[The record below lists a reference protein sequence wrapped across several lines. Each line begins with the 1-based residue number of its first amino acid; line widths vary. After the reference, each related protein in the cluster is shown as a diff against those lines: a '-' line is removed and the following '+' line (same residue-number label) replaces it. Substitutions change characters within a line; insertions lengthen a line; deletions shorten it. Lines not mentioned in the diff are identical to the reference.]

1 MAYCTIICDI
11 RSSRKIKNRE
21 EIQYKI
27 IDMLKETNRIFKDL
41 IISPFLITIGDE
53 WQGLLKYPCDYFKI
67 INFFK
72 ENIPDIKFYIGIGIG
87 DVCIHNFELTVNQL
101 DGPSFYRARKAIDL
115 AKSIDSPMVIL
126 FDDWNDI

>member
-11 RSSRKIKNRE
+11 KSSRKIENRE

-27 IDMLKETNRIFKDL
+27 IDMLKETNKIFKDL

-53 WQGLLKYPCDYFKI
+53 WQGLTKYPCDYLKI

-72 ENIPDIKFYIGIGIG
+72 EYIPSK
-87 DVCIHNFELTVNQL
+87 NFIQELE
-101 DGPSFYRARKAIDL
+101 
-115 AKSIDSPMVIL
+115 
-126 FDDWNDI
+126 